1 MLFRRFLPGKHQ
13 AIFATIVAKLPPVV
27 VVDGEGEEEGE
38 DEDGTGGSVKAAV
51 VASERAYAKL
61 SSRRSDNERRW
72 GLRGEGR
79 NVCRGGE
86 CDGGGG

>member
-27 VVDGEGEEEGE
+27 VVDFDDAEHEGE
-38 DEDGTGGSVKAAV
+38 DEDGGGGQAVV

-61 SSRRSDNERRW
+61 SSRRSDNERR
-72 GLRGEGR
+72 
-79 NVCRGGE
+79 
-86 CDGGGG
+86 